1 MKHTSM
7 SAVIVPFKI
16 RLCIHIAMLKYHTT
30 FAKIISQCPQQ
41 YHIIQN
47 TGTFTISWFDDYSAS
62 WVHRGNDHHPPTPLE
77 LLISNP
83 RGDNKDN
90 CNL

>member
-16 RLCIHIAMLKYHTT
+16 RLCIHIAMLQYHIT

-41 YHIIQN
+41 YHIIQILVHSQLVGL
-47 TGTFTISWFDDYSAS
+47 TTILQAGHKEAMTITPYPLRIT
-62 WVHRGNDHHPPTPLE
+62 HLQPPW
-77 LLISNP
+77 
-83 RGDNKDN
+83 RQQR
-90 CNL
+90 

>member
-1 MKHTSM
+1 
-7 SAVIVPFKI
+7 
-16 RLCIHIAMLKYHTT
+16 MLQYHTT

-41 YHIIQN
+41 YHIIQI
-47 TGTFTISWFDDYSAS
+47 TGTFTISWLDDYSAS
-62 WVHRGNDHHPPTPLE
+62 WVHRGNDNHPPTPIE

-90 CNL
+90 CNLSNIHSPSQKSKFMLCIKQQF

>member
-1 MKHTSM
+1 MKHTSV

-16 RLCIHIAMLKYHTT
+16 RLCIHIAMLQYHTT
-30 FAKIISQCPQQ
+30 FAKIISQC
-41 YHIIQN
+41 
-47 TGTFTISWFDDYSAS
+47 
-62 WVHRGNDHHPPTPLE
+62 VHRGNDHHPPTPLE

>member
-16 RLCIHIAMLKYHTT
+16 RLCIAMLQHHTT

-47 TGTFTISWFDDYSAS
+47 TGTITISWFDDYSAS
-62 WVHRGNDHHPPTPLE
+62 WVHRGNDHHPPTPIE